1 MPTYDYDCP
10 SCGGFDAFR
19 SLAERNEPAACPDC
33 GTHSPRVFVS
43 APRLACLSS
52 DTRTAMDRNETARHA
67 PMTSKGM
74 QEGGY
79 ARLKHPSGCGCCATG
94 SKGIRSA
101 TVTAANGAKAFP
113 SKRPWMISH

>member
-1 MPTYDYDCP
+1 MPTYDYACTD
-10 SCGGFDAFR
+10 CGGFDAFR
-19 SLAERNEPAACPDC
+19 SLAQRNDPATCPDC
-33 GTHSPRVFVS
+33 GAASPRVFAS

-52 DTRTAMDRNETARHA
+52 DTRTAMDRNEKARHE
-67 PMTSKGM
+67 PRSSKDQGHY
-74 QEGGY
+74 G
-79 ARLKHPSGCGCCATG
+79 RLKHPSGCGCCSTA